1 MLDNTSSV
9 RSDSSRLDML
19 AAAVT
24 KSSQIIRKQERRS
37 QKFKRIDKCEYECD
51 VFATKFE
58 TCYVRCVLLLTSRW
72 IVEKRDIFTLLALV
86 APVFLEPATSSG

>member
-24 KSSQIIRKQERRS
+24 MSNHLQTGKKPEASVKFSRRYLKHAS
-37 QKFKRIDKCEYECD
+37 
-51 VFATKFE
+51 T
-58 TCYVRCVLLLTSRW
+58 YVPVVAHIEMDSG
-72 IVEKRDIFTLLALV
+72 EKIFIY
-86 APVFLEPATSSG
+86 TSSTSSSSIFGVTDI

>member
-37 QKFKRIDKCEYECD
+37 QKFKRIDKCECD
-51 VFATKFE
+51 VFATKE

>member
-24 KSSQIIRKQERRS
+24 KSSQIIRKQGRRS
-37 QKFKRIDKCEYECD
+37 QKFKRIDKCECD